1 MANTYNPYDAVAKI
15 VNAKGNYNTA
25 KATNGNYNQYRDEA
39 KAYYSELTANGYDS
53 LAKELQSV
61 DYGDAVNILK
71 RYKPTTETDNN
82 YQKLLTSAVEASRTP
97 QTSAAVKQIFD
108 SYERTERLLN
118 GENGLNRD
126 YYDTGKQQL
135 DYLNNFDVTKQSYY
149 DPIMSQYKLK
159 GNDAAQGA
167 YARGAADNG
176 GNIDSY
182 AAANANRQQLAFTN
196 AGMQAAL
203 NQANQNQQNWQ
214 NVYGTMG
221 GHLTDMGNINAKNL
235 QTGAAVYETDA
246 TERMN
251 AVNAAANLAQQELQ
265 NNINKYIADLEGE
278 TAKYQT
284 DSAERQNTQNTGLN
298 KYLAELE
305 LQGSKYS
312 ADQSLAG
319 TYAQAAADR
328 YKADRSYDAAR
339 YEADNK
345 SSSDTSD
352 TENTAY
358 TNDQLAQIIVDG
370 IKKGDSAFRDINSW
384 NDFGEYLIREAGM
397 SSTEAKKLRDYYKE
411 IYPNM
416 FENTPAADWGET
428 ERGNSFIY
436 GSNKYTPL
444 IKTTKENIEKYKA
457 GNSTG
462 GTENNQTSFT
472 NQVK

>member
-39 KAYYSELTANGYDS
+39 KAYYADLTANGYDS

-97 QTSAAVKQIFD
+97 QTSAAAKQIFD

-159 GNDAAQGA
+159 GNDAAQGE
-167 YARGAADNG
+167 YASGAAVNG

-214 NVYGTMG
+214 SVYGTMG

-339 YEADNK
+339 YKADNK

-358 TNDQLAQIIVDG
+358 TNDQLAQIIIEG
-370 IKKGDSAFRDINSW
+370 IANGDAEFDSINSW
-384 NDFGEYLIREAGM
+384 SDFSDFLVKNTGM
-397 SSTEAKKLRDYYKE
+397 TRSDAEKFRKYYEEDDKTFDIFENRDALRKLKESGRATMTSTELARAK
-411 IYPNM
+411 
-416 FENTPAADWGET
+416 
-428 ERGNSFIY
+428 NSNLY
-436 GSNKYTPL
+436 RATLK
-444 IKTTKENIEKYKA
+444 
-457 GNSTG
+457 
-462 GTENNQTSFT
+462 
-472 NQVK
+472 